1 MSAGSLSA
9 LVIAKDEAENLP
21 GCLDSLGFADETVVV
36 VDRASTDD
44 TEAIA
49 KDRAD
54 VVTTRKFDD
63 FASQRNAALEL
74 AACDW
79 VLAVDADERVTPE
92 LAREIRAAIDS
103 GAFAGYRVPIRSV
116 VLGREFHGSG
126 TQFDAPI
133 RLFRR
138 ERGRWSGPVHEVA
151 ELDGPCGRLSHWLAH
166 RTIPDI
172 KTFLR
177 KMDLYTTLEAAQRS
191 ASGTRFRTGRLLLR
205 PPWTALRL
213 YLGKQGYRDGL
224 EGLMFCAM
232 SGVSSAVCEWKLREL
247 GKAQEG
253 GRP

>member
-1 MSAGSLSA
+1 MAGASLSA
-9 LVIAKDEAENLP
+9 LVIAKDEAGNLP
-21 GCLDSLGFADETVVV
+21 GCLESLRFADETIVV
-36 VDRASTDD
+36 VDRASTDG
-44 TEAIA
+44 TEAVA
-49 KDRAD
+49 QAHAG

-79 VLAVDADERVTPE
+79 ALAIDADERVTPE
-92 LAREIRAAIDS
+92 LAAEIRAAIDS
-103 GAFAGYRVPIRSV
+103 DSFVGYRLPIRSV

-138 ERGRWSGPVHEVA
+138 DRGRWIGAVHEVV
-151 ELDGPCGRLSHWLAH
+151 ELDGPCGRLSRPLRHQ
-166 RTIPDI
+166 TIPDI

-177 KMDLYTTLEAAQRS
+177 KMDHYTSLEAAQRLRDG
-191 ASGTRFRTGRLLLR
+191 ARFRTSRLLLR
-205 PPWTALRL
+205 PFWTSLRL

-232 SGVSSAVCEWKLREL
+232 SGVSAAVGEWKLREL
-247 GKAQEG
+247 ARAEA
-253 GRP
+253 PSS